1 MSKPFVYVCRQL
13 PQAAHDMLEAQFD
26 CEVWDQESA
35 VPRALLLE
43 KAAQADALLSLLTD
57 KIDEELLSVAPH
69 LKIVANYAVGFDN
82 IDVPA
87 CTRHGVMAT
96 NTPGVLTETTADLA
110 WTLLMAAGRRL
121 TESERFLRA
130 GKWETWGPLLLAGQ
144 DIYGATLGLVGL
156 GRIGSAVA
164 RRARGFNMKVLY
176 YDVVRN
182 PVAEAELGLEFKSM
196 DDLLH
201 ASDFVSVH
209 VPLMPQ
215 TRSLIGSREFA
226 LMKRTAV
233 LVNTARGG
241 IVDEGALYVA
251 LRDGHIF
258 AAGLDVFA
266 QEPTPMDNPLRTLE
280 NCICVPHIAS
290 ASVKTRTRMAT
301 LAAENVIAA
310 LGGQRPPTLL
320 NQEVLGQGRS

>member
-1 MSKPFVYVCRQL
+1 MSRPFVYVCRRL
-13 PQAAHDMLEAQFD
+13 PQAAHDMLEAHFD
-26 CEVWDQESA
+26 CEVWGEDSA

-43 KAAQADALLSLLTD
+43 KAAKADALLSLLTD
-57 KIDEELLSVAPH
+57 KVDEELLSASPN
-69 LKIVANYAVGFDN
+69 LKVVANYAVGFDN

-110 WTLLMAAGRRL
+110 WTLLMAASRRL
-121 TESERFLRA
+121 TESERFVRDA
-130 GKWETWGPLLLAGQ
+130 KWKTWGPLLLAGQ
-144 DIYGATLGLVGL
+144 DIYGAMLGLVGL

-164 RRARGFNMKVLY
+164 RRAQGFNMKVAY

-182 PVAEAELGLEFKSM
+182 PVAEAELGLEFM
-196 DDLLH
+196 PLDTLLE
-201 ASDFVSVH
+201 AADFVSIH

-215 TRSLIGSREFA
+215 TRNLIGAREFS
-226 LMKRTAV
+226 LMKQTAV

-241 IVDEGALYVA
+241 IVDEAALHVA
-251 LRDGHIF
+251 LRDGQIF

-266 QEPTPMDNPLRTLE
+266 QEPTPMDNPLLTLE

-290 ASVKTRTRMAT
+290 ASVKTRTRMGT
-301 LAAENVIAA
+301 LAVENIVAA
-310 LGGQRPPTLL
+310 LSGQRPPTLL
-320 NQEVLGQGRS
+320 NQEVLHHGRA